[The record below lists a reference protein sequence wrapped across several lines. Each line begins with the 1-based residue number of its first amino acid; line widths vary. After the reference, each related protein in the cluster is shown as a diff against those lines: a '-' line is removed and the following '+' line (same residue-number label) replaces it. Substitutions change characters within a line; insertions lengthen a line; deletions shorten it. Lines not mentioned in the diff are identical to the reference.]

1 MSVSKKG
8 NVYVELDEE
17 LRTPN
22 LKDASIEISFKIT
35 LGKKLESRSTKQTEK
50 FMAEQ
55 MKDVGKAFKK
65 FVNKQQER
73 VTSPD

>member
-73 VTSPD
+73 VTSSD

>member
-35 LGKKLESRSTKQTEK
+35 LGKKLESQSTKQTEK

-73 VTSPD
+73 VTSSD

>member
-8 NVYVELDEE
+8 NVYVELDKE

-35 LGKKLESRSTKQTEK
+35 LGKKLESQSTKQTEK

>member
-73 VTSPD
+73 ITSPD

>member
-35 LGKKLESRSTKQTEK
+35 LGKKLESQSTKQTEK

>member
-8 NVYVELDEE
+8 NVYVELDKE

>member
-1 MSVSKKG
+1 M
-8 NVYVELDEE
+8 DEE

>member
-35 LGKKLESRSTKQTEK
+35 LGKKLESQSTKQTEK

-65 FVNKQQER
+65 FVNKQQGR

>member
-8 NVYVELDEE
+8 NVYVELDER